1 MEQKLKQVLLNV
13 IEDVIKTGEP
23 VGSQRLVEEYGMEV
37 SSATIRNWFAE
48 LEELGYLTQPYT
60 SSGRLPTEKGYQLYV
75 DELMPKRSAT
85 KKDCQAIEDISSAE
99 HDFET
104 RIKESAKCI
113 AAAVDNAVIIG
124 LHKDDTFYTGLTHL
138 FAQPEFAEMKN
149 VINLGALLDSLDEMI
164 GRVKRQD
171 FIEPTI
177 MLGSQCPFGSMCGS
191 VMVTL
196 GEGVFF
202 AILGPVRMDYPYAKA
217 LLVNLKNN
225 LK

>member
-1 MEQKLKQVLLNV
+1 MEPKLKKVLLNV

-60 SSGRLPTEKGYQLYV
+60 SSGRLPTEQGYRLYV
-75 DELMPKRSAT
+75 DELMPKRAVT
-85 KKDCQAIEDISSAE
+85 KKDCQAVESINSCES
-99 HDFET
+99 DFES
-104 RIKESAKCI
+104 RIKQSAKCI
-113 AAAVDNAVIIG
+113 AAAVDNAVIVG
-124 LHKDDTFYTGLTHL
+124 LHKDDTYYTGLTHL
-138 FAQPEFAEMKN
+138 FAQPEFDEMRS
-149 VINLGALLDSLDEMI
+149 VLNLGALLDSLDGMI
-164 GRVKRQD
+164 GRVKRQE

-177 MLGSQCPFGSMCGS
+177 RLGKECPFGSMCGS

-196 GEGVFF
+196 DQGVFF
-202 AILGPVRMDYPYAKA
+202 AILGPMRLDYPYAKA